1 MNAKN
6 NDWVS
11 IEYTGK
17 IKDKI
22 FDSNVGKEPLI
33 FKLGAQMVIPGF
45 EKAVL
50 ELKVSEEKEILIP
63 SKEAYG
69 ELRTESIELP
79 KEVLGNIDIKENE
92 EKELMTN
99 VGPLLVK
106 VLEIKDDKVKAILN
120 HPLAGKDLTFKIKL
134 LKILDKKEVKEIEE
148 QMTHQS
154 CSCGHDHSCEDC
166 NSEHEHNHECECD
179 DDCDCDH
186 EHN

>member
-33 FKLGAQMVIPGF
+33 FKIGAQMVIPGF

-50 ELKVSEEKEILIP
+50 ELKVNEEKEILIP

-69 ELRTESIELP
+69 ELRTDAIELP
-79 KEVLGNIDIKENE
+79 KEVFGNIDIKENE

-106 VLEIKDDKVKAILN
+106 ILEIKSDKVKAILN

-134 LKILDKKEVKEIEE
+134 LKILDEKEVKEIEK
-148 QMTHQS
+148 QMQHS
-154 CSCGHDHSCEDC
+154 CSCD
-166 NSEHEHNHECECD
+166 EHHCH
-179 DDCDCDH
+179 DCDH
-186 EHN
+186 EHSECDCENDCNCEKE